1 MEACCVFQSIIA
13 VSSPLFSSIPNPKQA
28 SNRNGGIHKLRCVAK
43 KINTTSISGEF
54 HNDCVSSN
62 QSPVSRI
69 DRQSTILQIQ
79 ESSDLSSALARH
91 GEMLNVQDI
100 NVILRYFG
108 KLNRRQELYQK
119 VFAIL
124 EVGRLAVF
132 YSILDRF
139 AGLKVFH
146 WMRQNQKINVA
157 SYSSYVKFMGKSLSC
172 VEAIEIYS
180 SIKDRS
186 IKFNVSVCNA
196 FLSSLVKNGKSE
208 SSLKLFTQMKQGGL
222 VPDVVTYSTLL
233 AGCAKVKD
241 GYCKALELVQEL
253 TSNGLQMDSVTYG
266 SLLSVCASHK
276 EFNEA
281 AKYFQKMKDEGHSPN
296 VYHYSSLLNAYSADG
311 NCEKAEALIEEMRSA
326 GLVLNKVIYTTLLKV
341 YVKRGLFEKS
351 KELLKELEALGY
363 AKDEWVVPGHLIQA
377 LQLAGTEDKEE
388 IVIDIETIPLC
399 KLWTVWLA
407 RNCRCFERKEQ
418 NVAFMKCRF
427 FQYLKLLWKMPF
439 CLLMDGLA
447 KSGHLLEAKSVF
459 DEMMKKQVKTDSVS
473 WCFQVKIHKMS
484 FGYNIFGSKNTGI
497 GSSSPMITSE
507 PLMGSSNHLAWTSSV
522 ELSCK
527 GQGAQDHLKINASA
541 VDEKA
546 KSTSVAR
553 PDASVAGFSFAC
565 VSQSSTLGSWVVD
578 SGPQYGTG
586 DWHMTL
592 ITRPLPSYIFKFL
605 HNMLRNITD
614 PPYLIHKHLGHS
626 NLSKLHKMM
635 PGLSSLATL
644 DYLRSTVDT
653 SVKPRPFTRSQ
664 AKELQQFQSLF
675 MHLKACESVM
685 HPDQGRVLLTME
697 SEGSSSQSL
706 GNDAIGTLMARLEAI
721 ARKMDD
727 NQDAIKGDMDSWRSE
742 MASLTG
748 GVIRMKARVD
758 RFYPP
763 KPPQNSNHQVPN
775 PLDQRPYTPR
785 NPMPQ
790 IQTHHQPNL
799 VPLLHTFLNRT
810 QSIQVG
816 EMGELAPKESEAKPQ
831 DGEKMNGEVQG
842 GCEKKVKRKGK
853 PWVVKL
859 EGERNA

>member
-13 VSSPLFSSIPNPKQA
+13 VSSPLLFSSIPNPKQA

-54 HNDCVSSN
+54 HNDYVSSN

-108 KLNRRQELYQK
+108 KLNRRQELYQ
-119 VFAIL
+119 
-124 EVGRLAVF
+124 
-132 YSILDRF
+132 
-139 AGLKVFH
+139 VFH

-363 AKDEWVVPGHLIQA
+363 AKDE
-377 LQLAGTEDKEE
+377 
-388 IVIDIETIPLC
+388 
-399 KLWTVWLA
+399 
-407 RNCRCFERKEQ
+407 
-418 NVAFMKCRF
+418 
-427 FQYLKLLWKMPF
+427 MPF

-459 DEMMKKQVKTDSVS
+459 DEMMKKQVKTDGYSYSIMISAFCRSGLLEDAKELASEFEGKYDTYDVVILNAMLSAYCRAGELENVMSMMKKMDDYAISPDWNTFNILVRYFCKEKLYLLAYRTMEDMHRKGHQLEEGLCSSLIYHLGQTRAHSEAFSV
-473 WCFQVKIHKMS
+473 
-484 FGYNIFGSKNTGI
+484 Y
-497 GSSSPMITSE
+497 
-507 PLMGSSNHLAWTSSV
+507 
-522 ELSCK
+522 
-527 GQGAQDHLKINASA
+527 
-541 VDEKA
+541 
-546 KSTSVAR
+546 
-553 PDASVAGFSFAC
+553 
-565 VSQSSTLGSWVVD
+565 
-578 SGPQYGTG
+578 
-586 DWHMTL
+586 
-592 ITRPLPSYIFKFL
+592 
-605 HNMLRNITD
+605 NMLRYSKRTISKALHENILHI
-614 PPYLIHKHLGHS
+614 LIAGGLLKDAYVVVKDNAGFISQPAIKKFSVNFMRSGNVNLINDVIKTMHSSGHKIDQELFDMAISRYIAKPEKKELLVQLLKWMPGQGYAIDSSTRNLILKNSHLFGHQLIAET
-626 NLSKLHKMM
+626 LSKQL
-635 PGLSSLATL
+635 
-644 DYLRSTVDT
+644 
-653 SVKPRPFTRSQ
+653 
-664 AKELQQFQSLF
+664 
-675 MHLKACESVM
+675 VM
-685 HPDQGRVLLTME
+685 
-697 SEGSSSQSL
+697 S
-706 GNDAIGTLMARLEAI
+706 
-721 ARKMDD
+721 
-727 NQDAIKGDMDSWRSE
+727 
-742 MASLTG
+742 
-748 GVIRMKARVD
+748 
-758 RFYPP
+758 
-763 KPPQNSNHQVPN
+763 
-775 PLDQRPYTPR
+775 
-785 NPMPQ
+785 
-790 IQTHHQPNL
+790 
-799 VPLLHTFLNRT
+799 
-810 QSIQVG
+810 
-816 EMGELAPKESEAKPQ
+816 
-831 DGEKMNGEVQG
+831 
-842 GCEKKVKRKGK
+842 KKVKPHK
-853 PWVVKL
+853 
-859 EGERNA
+859 ENAR